1 MKKNFCIFSV
11 LLSILM
17 IYHHKIIAQS
27 VDSTQITREF
37 TELEE
42 AFKAPEQVYRLNLS
56 NKSLKK
62 FPVGLSKFKNLQ
74 YLSLRNDHLKSIPDE
89 ITSLQKLKILDLG
102 GNDFEVLPIE
112 FSKLKNLEELYL
124 DDDKK
129 LNLLKDFNILGK
141 LPKLKTLHLENG
153 GIKKMP
159 FNINKL
165 THLENLY
172 LGNNL
177 LHFVPKQVV
186 GLKSLK
192 YLDLNHNPLPPNS
205 YLNQQQDSGLK
216 IKF

>member
-1 MKKNFCIFSV
+1 MKKLLLLTLINV
-11 LLSILM
+11 LFLSKNSIL
-17 IYHHKIIAQS
+17 AQNA
-27 VDSTQITREF
+27 DSLQINKEF

-56 NKSLKK
+56 NKSLKE
-62 FPVGLSKFKNLQ
+62 FPIGLSKFKNLQ
-74 YLSLRNDHLKSIPDE
+74 YLSLRNDHLKSIPVE
-89 ITSLQKLKILDLG
+89 IASLQKLKVLDLG
-102 GNDFEVLPIE
+102 GNDFDVLPIE
-112 FSKLKNLEELYL
+112 FAKLKNLEELYL

-129 LNLLKDFNILGK
+129 LNLLKDFEILGK
-141 LPKLKTLHLENG
+141 LPKLKTLHLEND
-153 GIKKMP
+153 GIKKIP

-192 YLDLNHNPLPPNS
+192 YLDLNHNLISPNLN
-205 YLNQQQDSGLK
+205 LNQHQESGLR

>member
-1 MKKNFCIFSV
+1 MKRLLLLTLINILFLSKN
-11 LLSILM
+11 SIV
-17 IYHHKIIAQS
+17 AQNA
-27 VDSTQITREF
+27 DSLQITKEF

-56 NKSLKK
+56 NKSLKE
-62 FPVGLSKFKNLQ
+62 FPIGLSKFKNLQ
-74 YLSLRNDHLKSIPDE
+74 YLSLRNDHLKSIPVE
-89 ITSLQKLKILDLG
+89 IASLQKLKVLDLG

-112 FSKLKNLEELYL
+112 FAKLKNLEELYL
-124 DDDKK
+124 DDDKR
-129 LNLLKDFNILGK
+129 LNLLKDFEILGK
-141 LPKLKTLHLENG
+141 LPKLKTLHLEND
-153 GIKKMP
+153 GIKKIP

-165 THLENLY
+165 KHLENLF

-192 YLDLNHNPLPPNS
+192 YLDLNHNSLSPNLN
-205 YLNQQQDSGLK
+205 LNQRPESGLR